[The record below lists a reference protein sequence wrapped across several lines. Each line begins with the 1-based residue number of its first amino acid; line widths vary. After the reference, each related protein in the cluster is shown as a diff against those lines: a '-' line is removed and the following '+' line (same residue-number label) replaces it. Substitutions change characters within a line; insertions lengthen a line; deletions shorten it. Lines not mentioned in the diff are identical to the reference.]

1 MNAPAQQS
9 SPQAAPSRMNEETA
23 IHDLGYRRYEG
34 PREGARGAWVAIFS
48 QGVRTMFGLGRTA
61 KAKVV
66 PVFVLVITM
75 LQVIAALFASSV
87 SQGQLPV
94 RYGNVLQPSLI
105 LYVLFIAAQAPE
117 VFSRDQQHR
126 ILPLVLTR
134 ASSRQAYV
142 SARLASVMASLLIL
156 VLACLG
162 LLYVGEI
169 GLAADPAKR
178 FGEIG
183 DHIFPVLAMSTL
195 IAISI
200 GGIGAGVAAWSPR
213 RAFATASIIALF
225 LLLEAV
231 SKGLDDLAGVASR
244 SAELIS
250 PVSSTYTLAMLMF
263 DETNRGFETNPPM
276 EPIAY
281 VGLLIG
287 YALIG
292 VLILQLRMRR
302 LET

>member
-1 MNAPAQQS
+1 
-9 SPQAAPSRMNEETA
+9 MNEETA

-34 PREGARGAWVAIFS
+34 PREGAGGAWNAIFV

-66 PVFVLVITM
+66 PVFVLIITA
-75 LQVIAALFASSV
+75 LQVIGVLFASSV

-94 RYGNVLQPSLI
+94 RYGNVLEPSLI

-117 VFSRDQQHR
+117 IFSRDQQHR

-142 SARLASVMASLLIL
+142 TARLAAVIVSLFIL
-156 VLACLG
+156 VFACLG
-162 LLYVGEI
+162 LLYIGEI

-183 DHIFPVLAMSTL
+183 DHIFPVLAITSL
-195 IAISI
+195 IALSI
-200 GGIGAGVAAWSPR
+200 GGIGAGVSAWSPR

-225 LLLEAV
+225 LLLKAISE
-231 SKGLDDLAGVASR
+231 GLNDLAGVASR

-250 PVSSTYTLAMLMF
+250 PVDSIHTLGMLLF
-263 DETNRGFETNPPM
+263 EETNRRMETNPAM
-276 EPIAY
+276 EPAVY
-281 VGLLIG
+281 AGLLIG
-287 YALIG
+287 YAVVG
-292 VLILQLRMRR
+292 VLLLQLRMRR

>member
-1 MNAPAQQS
+1 MTND
-9 SPQAAPSRMNEETA
+9 TA

-34 PREGARGAWVAIFS
+34 AREGPRGAWIAIFT
-48 QGVRTMFGLGRTA
+48 QGVRTMFGLGRSA

-66 PVFVLVITM
+66 PVFVVVVTA
-75 LQVIAALFASSV
+75 LQVIGALFASSV

-94 RYGNVLQPSLI
+94 RYGSVLEGSI
-105 LYVLFIAAQAPE
+105 FLYVLFIAAQGPE

-142 SARLASVMASLLIL
+142 SARLASVVMSVFML
-156 VLACLG
+156 VFGCLF

-183 DHIFPVLAMSTL
+183 SRIWPVFAVSTL
-195 IAISI
+195 TAMAL
-200 GGIGAGVAAWSPR
+200 GGLAAGVSAWSPR
-213 RAFATASIIALF
+213 RAFATASIIALV
-225 LLLEAV
+225 LLTAAV
-231 SKGLDDLAGVASR
+231 SEGLADLAGVASR
-244 SAELIS
+244 SAQ
-250 PVSSTYTLAMLMF
+250 MLNLVTSIRTFTMVMVG
-263 DETNRGFETNPPM
+263 ETNRGFDTNPPLSAWVYAGQM
-276 EPIAY
+276 LAY
-281 VGLLIG
+281 AV
-287 YALIG
+287 IG
-292 VLILQLRMRR
+292 VVLLQLRMRR

>member
-1 MNAPAQQS
+1 MK
-9 SPQAAPSRMNEETA
+9 EETA

-34 PREGARGAWVAIFS
+34 PREGARGAWNAIFT

-66 PVFVLVITM
+66 PVFVLIITA
-75 LQVIAALFASSV
+75 LQVIGVLFASSV

-94 RYGNVLQPSLI
+94 RYGNVLEPSLI

-142 SARLASVMASLLIL
+142 TARLAAVIASLFIL
-156 VLACLG
+156 VFACLG
-162 LLYVGEI
+162 LLYIGEI

-183 DHIFPVLAMSTL
+183 DRIFPVLAITSL
-195 IAISI
+195 IALSI
-200 GGIGAGVAAWSPR
+200 GGIGAGISAWSPR

-225 LLLEAV
+225 LLLKAISE
-231 SKGLDDLAGVASR
+231 GLNDLAGVASR

-250 PVSSTYTLAMLMF
+250 PVDAIHTLGMLLF
-263 DETNRGFETNPPM
+263 DETNARM
-276 EPIAY
+276 ERDPAMDPGVY
-281 VGLLIG
+281 AVLLIG
-287 YALIG
+287 YAIIG
-292 VLILQLRMRR
+292 VLLLQVRMRR